1 MRPGSVPREPE
12 VLLAE
17 ERAKQAV
24 VAPASIL
31 EPIEHVENLVIPGP
45 AGDLPVRL
53 YPPEGS
59 GPFPVLLFFQKSW
72 CWGHLDTHEIM
83 CRGLCRG
90 AGFLVLTVD
99 YRLAPEDPF
108 PAGLEDGYAATC
120 WMAAHAAEFQG
131 DPARIAV
138 GGESGGGNFAAATPS

>member
-53 YPPEGS
+53 YTPEGS
-59 GPFPVLLFFQKSW
+59 GRSRFCCSFKKAGAGAIWTLTRSCAGVCVVEQASW
-72 CWGHLDTHEIM
+72 C
-83 CRGLCRG
+83 
-90 AGFLVLTVD
+90 
-99 YRLAPEDPF
+99 
-108 PAGLEDGYAATC
+108 
-120 WMAAHAAEFQG
+120 
-131 DPARIAV
+131 
-138 GGESGGGNFAAATPS
+138 